1 MKGIVTLPVRS
12 ADTRW
17 GHIQLAVGED
27 WVRKPD
33 ANLLQSVSLGFV
45 DCDREG
51 DSHGELNAA
60 PLEGVFLL
68 LGSQTDPRD
77 GHCSV
82 RTGDRIL
89 QATVH
94 HPLVFGDV
102 VEDQPSAVAHAS
114 AGVDVAYQHQG
125 YTLLEFNAV
134 LRQASRLQ
142 TVAVLH

>member
-45 DCDREG
+45 DCDCEG
-51 DSHGELNAA
+51 DSHRELNSA
-60 PLEGVFLL
+60 PLEGVFPL

-77 GHCSV
+77 GDCSV
-82 RTGDRIL
+82 RTGDGVL

-94 HPLVFGDV
+94 HSLVVGDV
-102 VEDQPSAVAHAS
+102 VKDQSSAVC
-114 AGVDVAYQHQG
+114 
-125 YTLLEFNAV
+125 
-134 LRQASRLQ
+134 
-142 TVAVLH
+142 